1 MRPTAARC
9 CSTVSR
15 RRSTGPR
22 MCALRGSRR
31 CTSLAVLPALNI
43 ASNLY
48 LGREERRAG
57 VLGSVFRMLDTKGI
71 RTRSAE
77 QVQTL
82 GTTRCKACPSRSV
95 SGGQRQA
102 IAVARAAAFGSKV
115 VLLDEPTAALGV
127 RESSGSA
134 SARP

>member
-1 MRPTAARC
+1 
-9 CSTVSR
+9 
-15 RRSTGPR
+15 

-31 CTSLAVLPALNI
+31 CTSLAVSPALNI

-82 GTTRCKACPSRSV
+82 GITRCKACPSRSV